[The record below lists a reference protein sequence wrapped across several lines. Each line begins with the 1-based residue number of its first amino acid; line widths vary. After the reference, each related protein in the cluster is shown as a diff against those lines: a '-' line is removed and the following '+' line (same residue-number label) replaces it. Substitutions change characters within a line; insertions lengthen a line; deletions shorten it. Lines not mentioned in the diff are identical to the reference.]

1 MKVEDKS
8 KSSQSRGTAKE
19 KPPPIQRRTVFSNS
33 TSPSSIS
40 NPNGSPVYY
49 NSSTAV
55 YRRSD
60 SLPGSKSASY
70 LNCDFSSLPRN
81 LDGNSYSESQ
91 CNGSY
96 HLTDCT
102 TSLPSSLTG
111 KGYGKRPVPKPR
123 TISLNSPPDDSLYEK
138 SSRTIS
144 NHDSCPPKVCKVSDV
159 FYLCT
164 YICRDFVC
172 IPMCVFIFLLK

>member
-1 MKVEDKS
+1 MANCLQNMKVEDKS
-8 KSSQSRGTAKE
+8 KSSQSRSTAKE
-19 KPPPIQRRTVFSNS
+19 KPPIQRRTVFSNS
-33 TSPSSIS
+33 TSPSSNSI
-40 NPNGSPVYY
+40 PNGSPVYS

-70 LNCDFSSLPRN
+70 LNCDFSSLPKN

-96 HLTDCT
+96 DLTDCT

-123 TISLNSPPDDSLYEK
+123 SISVNSPPDDSSYVNT
-138 SSRTIS
+138 SRTTS
-144 NHDSCPPKVCKVSDV
+144 NHNSCPPKVRIVSDV
-159 FYLCT
+159 FHLCT
-164 YICRDFVC
+164 YV
-172 IPMCVFIFLLK
+172 